1 MNDGG
6 LNIADRLEGLGM
18 ADYADGS
25 PPIVTR
31 YLLQVCAVEGFDPPR
46 VATPNP
52 AML

>member
-1 MNDGG
+1 MNEGG
-6 LNIADRLEGLGM
+6 REMADRLEGLGM

-31 YLLQVCAVEGFDPPR
+31 FLLQVCAVGSFDLPR
-46 VATPNP
+46 VAMLNP